1 MKKRI
6 TIKQL
11 CSMIAFMLF
20 YCAAPTQAQ
29 TVHIGLDNGNL
40 MNAVVP
46 GNDSGW
52 EPGFS
57 TLWRHEQLALSMMGS
72 DRDGIIEESGLIN
85 YPSAVF
91 GKHSKISGKADD
103 HGITIVGGRRP
114 SYIAVSLPKGYR
126 ITGYTIVLVND
137 LIGANMGSDRFSSIN
152 DNDEGTSSYGTMRF
166 CEVKQWK
173 TDETNSGTHQRL
185 SDEDQ
190 DGYNAERVKQIE
202 GGIDWQNGQ
211 IGSEVIA
218 WAEDANHNINIT
230 TNDPHGANA
239 TPKEY
244 TLHRTAMKIDED
256 DYGNP
261 IYDMGNNLYFR
272 LVKDYCFYGITIKE
286 FRIEFSAEGTFKA
299 EVVPSA
305 AGAAT
310 SAIGAPFTTSK
321 IEIGE
326 MRERSKPGSTVT
338 HYAFDS
344 EEIENLVA
352 YNWLY
357 QDDAYENGIPA
368 DVGQQKNIRPVEVDG
383 KLLYA
388 LKSDTYF
395 IETPIEIRSKNNTA
409 PIGYR
414 IVGAQFTPLWG
425 EETSVTTPGG
435 TYHYI
440 TYTSEGKTYYLNSD
454 GFFVETNEP
463 TVWVSDN
470 TGIHFGTDK
479 YLARG
484 DNNGA
489 YYLTV
494 GGSTVNNKLSL
505 VEVNGHSYLYY
516 QRNNGRPRYYVQGT
530 TSSSESPKMS
540 TIQGGLADQS
550 GLAEWTTVTVEDK
563 TETVFSP
570 GPYKLR
576 IYKRDGSGYMELTDD
591 PEDNTYIE
599 ISGENDPDLGKV
611 IDMGLCN
618 NDAVK
623 FEIEMTGE
631 NAASHQALV
640 KVDLLL
646 QSLDPYIDKM
656 DIVCHDE
663 RDVLQL
669 TQSFTADDFSVSGG
683 KFIFYVPYDY
693 RNEMLTFT
701 FSDLYSKYGDE
712 TYYSGG
718 SGNGRYSFV
727 TSEYFLGRIDG
738 DGNDG
743 LYDAKYSPNHPY
755 NGYARLDD
763 DGKEIGRTLS
773 KIETSTAGNIRFKFN
788 NAEDLEEG
796 GTQEEGAELVEY
808 PFSVAIYKDSTDPG
822 DPLSA
827 TPHGADHSVKGKF
840 DDVKLQASSATQHSG
855 TYFVFTAD
863 ETRWN
868 IAPTTKWQHRFYAFY
883 RMEIELQAKTFS
895 PEFTWNRIYD
905 SSYYTKKNDEGEEI
919 EAEDNMW
926 GLTLDIAETEPV
938 LDENGDQVYENGEPV
953 YKKVQGYLTY
963 QEIIDNILGRKET
976 KWQEGENLPE
986 GVNVG
991 DIKFE
996 AIASKLDPTSQTAPA
1011 SMKQILY
1018 IDGTPLYAML
1028 NSSQYSVVKTLEDL
1042 KKELGDNALVF
1053 LPENTT
1059 STLDNV
1065 AYEIADEEGSTTYF
1079 HAGKDIVLTD
1089 NQPFFSP
1096 YDIQVDAANY
1106 ATYSRTI
1113 PLPPASDEQKN
1124 VTLMLPFT
1132 LNHTGGVHT
1141 NENGVPG
1148 EGQKFTVN
1156 TMEATNTLSR
1166 EGINYGNAYFKP
1178 ITTKTTEANKP
1189 YMIKI
1194 DKNDIDEN
1202 AEKIVFTVS
1211 QKGSSIV
1218 KTPELANVPKREKVD
1233 EAVKE
1238 EEDYGKEVNI
1248 CTGSLIAGDN
1258 TTGTYSIYNSDETLK
1273 YRKTYSFTNYA
1284 SYSGNKYDRAVTED
1298 VFYFGETNNKYV
1310 DLHTL
1315 SGKYRYLYVHPFRGV
1330 FFYTATEEGDAT
1342 GAKFMKWLNICYGEN
1357 PILPGETTAIKNMPK
1372 WADLMLR
1379 TGKRTIILTATKD
1392 QTVSIYGMNGVKTRQ
1407 IEMNA
1412 GESQVV
1418 TVPSGVYVVNGTKIV
1433 VR

>member
-52 EPGFS
+52 EAGFS
-57 TLWRHEQLALSMMGS
+57 TLWRHEQLSLSMMGS
-72 DRDGIIEESGLIN
+72 DRDGIYEESGLIN

-114 SYIAVSLPKGYR
+114 SYIVVSLPKGYR

-137 LIGANMGSDRFSSIN
+137 LIGANMGGRFNNLNSNNEPASSN
-152 DNDEGTSSYGTMRF
+152 GYGTMRF

-173 TDETNSGTHQRL
+173 TDGTNSGTHQRL
-185 SDEDQ
+185 LDEDE
-190 DGYNAERVKQIE
+190 DGYNLDRVRQIE
-202 GGIDWQNGQ
+202 DGIDWQSGQ
-211 IGSEVIA
+211 IGSQVIE
-218 WAEDANHNINIT
+218 WAKDENGNINIK
-230 TNDPHGANA
+230 TNDPHGANT

-244 TLHRTAMKIDED
+244 TLHRTATKIGVDA
-256 DYGNP
+256 NNQP
-261 IYDMGNNLYFR
+261 IYDMDNNLYFR
-272 LVKDYCFYGITIKE
+272 LVKDYTFYGLTIKE

-299 EVVPSA
+299 DVVPDA
-305 AGAAT
+305 IGPAT
-310 SAIGAPFTTSK
+310 SVVASPFKTSK
-321 IEIGE
+321 IDIGK
-326 MRERSKPGSTVT
+326 MGERTKTSNGQSYT

-344 EEIENLVA
+344 EEITDLVA
-352 YNWLY
+352 YNYLY
-357 QDDAYENGIPA
+357 QYDAVQDGAPA
-368 DVGQQKNIRPVEVDG
+368 DVATNKHIRPVKVDNQ
-383 KLLYA
+383 LLYA
-388 LKSDTYF
+388 LESDTYF
-395 IETPIEIRSKNNTA
+395 IETPIEITNKSGNTA

-414 IVGAQFTPLWG
+414 IVGALFTPLWG
-425 EETSVTTPGG
+425 TETQGQTIPGES
-435 TYHYI
+435 HNYI
-440 TYTSEGKTYYLNSD
+440 TYTPNTPGEQKTYYLNIIGTQARFSEIGTTTWEVDDDGYVHSGEQYLACSGNNNNRTLSIGNSNTQQRLRKDGNNHFYYRRGNSTLYLHGTSD
-454 GFFVETNEP
+454 SSTTP
-463 TVWVSDN
+463 TVTNNQDN
-470 TGIHFGTDK
+470 LAVLTIKTD
-479 YLARG
+479 A
-484 DNNGA
+484 
-489 YYLTV
+489 
-494 GGSTVNNKLSL
+494 STEYPSF
-505 VEVNGHSYLYY
+505 
-516 QRNNGRPRYYVQGT
+516 T
-530 TSSSESPKMS
+530 
-540 TIQGGLADQS
+540 
-550 GLAEWTTVTVEDK
+550 
-563 TETVFSP
+563 P
-570 GPYKLR
+570 GPYKLK
-576 IYKRDGSGYMELTDD
+576 IWKRDGSGILKT
-591 PEDNTYIE
+591 IE
-599 ISGENDPDLGKV
+599 IEDEDDDELGK
-611 IDMGLCN
+611 IYDMGICN
-618 NDAVK
+618 NDAIK
-623 FEIEMTGE
+623 FEIETTGE
-631 NAASHQALV
+631 NAADTQALIQV
-640 KVDLLL
+640 TLLL

-656 DIVCHDE
+656 DIVCHDD

-693 RNEMLTFT
+693 KDEMLTFT

-712 TYYSGG
+712 TYYGGG
-718 SGNGRYSFV
+718 SGFGRYSFV
-727 TSEYFLGRIDG
+727 TSEYFLNRV
-738 DGNDG
+738 DGNGNLG
-743 LYDAKYSPNHPY
+743 LYQTGENGYNPDHPY
-755 NGYARLDD
+755 NGYAVLD
-763 DGKEIGRTLS
+763 ENNIETRRRLS

-796 GTQEEGAELVEY
+796 GIQEEGAELEEY
-808 PFSVAIYKDSTDPG
+808 PFSVKIYKASTDPG

-827 TPHGADHSVKGKF
+827 TPHGPNENVKGDF
-840 DDVKLQASSATQHSG
+840 GDVKLQASSASQHSG

-868 IAPTTKWQHRFYAFY
+868 IARTTNWQHRFYAFY
-883 RMEIELQAKTFS
+883 RMEIDLQAKTFT
-895 PEFTWNRIYD
+895 PELTWNRIYD

-938 LDENGDQVYENGEPV
+938 LDEEGHQVYENGVPV

-963 QEIIDNILGRKET
+963 QEIIDNIMGREET

-996 AIASKLDPTSQTAPA
+996 AIASRLDPTSKTAPA

-1148 EGQKFTVN
+1148 EGLKFTVN
-1156 TMEATNTLSR
+1156 TMEATNSLSR
-1166 EGINYGNAYFKP
+1166 EGINYGNAYFMP

-1202 AEKIVFTVS
+1202 AENIVFTVS

-1218 KTPELANVPKREKVD
+1218 KTPELANVPKRMKVD

-1238 EEDYGKEVNI
+1238 EEDYGEEVNI